1 MYRSSQGILQKP
13 GHCVL
18 ISVSC
23 NDGLVHDPGAGLVDL
38 PLGRTPRCCDSAS
51 SSNTSRHNHREP
63 VCGHRHMPC
72 PGSRGQIRSRPSS
85 QLQAPGPECIYA
97 VRRGVVQ
104 HEAHTIYHG
113 SAPSSYGCQL
123 RSCLRIWG
131 SLPVGDSHDS
141 KAFGLRVR
149 GFLMG
154 WFLGQTSTCYRP
166 GSHGSA
172 WGCYDEQSNK
182 LDPCKC
188 CANLGRGRCRPGV
201 T

>member
-172 WGCYDEQSNK
+172 WDAMMNRVTSWI
-182 LDPCKC
+182 L
-188 CANLGRGRCRPGV
+188 ANVAQIWDGGGAALE
-201 T
+201 